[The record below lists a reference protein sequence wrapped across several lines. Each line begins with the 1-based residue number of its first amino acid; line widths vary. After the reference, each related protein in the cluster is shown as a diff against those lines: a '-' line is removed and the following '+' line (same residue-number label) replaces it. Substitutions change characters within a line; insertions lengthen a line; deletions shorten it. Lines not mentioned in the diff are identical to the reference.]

1 MNRNVNM
8 KQMTNVLKKNGNDL
22 NILHKLIVPRYDDIF
37 IKVYVEEVNGL
48 LKNNKNDSL
57 EQENQFWLL
66 CDNDLIPFKSVEHLI
81 IISEHKYI
89 PISAILEI
97 AQVCNLSL
105 DILDRLHQHSYYN
118 LQYQLYNELGLII
131 LC

>member
-57 EQENQFWLL
+57 EQENQF
-66 CDNDLIPFKSVEHLI
+66 
-81 IISEHKYI
+81 
-89 PISAILEI
+89 
-97 AQVCNLSL
+97 
-105 DILDRLHQHSYYN
+105 
-118 LQYQLYNELGLII
+118 
-131 LC
+131 